1 MRYSLVTLL
10 PLALVLTAC
19 GNDSGQ
25 QAAAPATPVES
36 SAEAAAPAADAA
48 ATVEAAAT
56 AAMATAPVVADE
68 ATAAP
73 LSDDEVVYDPI
84 DVSKLQSSWWQQF
97 NK

>member
-10 PLALVLTAC
+10 PLTLALTAC

-36 SAEAAAPAADAA
+36 SAPAAADATAAVEAAASD
-48 ATVEAAAT
+48 AT

-84 DVSKLQSSWWQQF
+84 DVAKLQSTWWQQF

>member
-1 MRYSLVTLL
+1 MRYSLITVL
-10 PLALVLTAC
+10 PLALALTAC
-19 GNDSGQ
+19 GNDNGQ

-36 SAEAAAPAADAA
+36 SAPAADATA
-48 ATVEAAAT
+48 AVEAAASVAT
-56 AAMATAPVVADE
+56 AAVVADE
-68 ATAAP
+68 STAAP